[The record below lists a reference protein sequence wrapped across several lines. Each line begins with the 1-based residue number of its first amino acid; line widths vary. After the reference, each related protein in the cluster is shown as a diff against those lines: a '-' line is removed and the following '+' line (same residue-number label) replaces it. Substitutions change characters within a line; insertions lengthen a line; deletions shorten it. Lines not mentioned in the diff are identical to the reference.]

1 MRSRSYTLLFAL
13 VVGAAAHLMA
23 VPATSA
29 AAGTPEIAATAQPD
43 PVAVADAAVTGT
55 VVARYTFDASGAF
68 RDTSGRGHTLTLV
81 AGHGG
86 TVRAVAHGTGHALA
100 FPAKCAAK
108 AAVCPHAVL
117 QAPNSAD
124 LDPGI
129 RPISYGAAVRLPRSQ
144 TTGGQNVLQKG
155 YSATSSQYKLQI
167 DGVAGRPSCVL
178 VDDHKPRIRMVRSR
192 VSVADGQWHTL
203 ECRRSGSSFEIL
215 VDGVTRGTLTIP
227 AALSVTNS
235 GPLSVGGKGA
245 SRNNDQFQGSLDN
258 LWIRIG

>member
-13 VVGAAAHLMA
+13 VVGAAAHLAA
-23 VPATSA
+23 VPVAPA
-29 AAGTPEIAATAQPD
+29 AAGTPEVSAPGE
-43 PVAVADAAVTGT
+43 PDAAAAAGT
-55 VVARYTFDASGAF
+55 VVARYTFDSSGGF
-68 RDTSGRGHTLTLV
+68 RDTSGRGHTLTLI

-86 TVRAVAHGTGHALA
+86 TVRTVAHGTGSALA

-124 LDPGI
+124 LDPGA
-129 RPISYGAAVRLPRSQ
+129 RPISYGAAVRLARSQ
-144 TTGGQNVLQKG
+144 TTTGQNVVQKG

-167 DGVAGRPSCVL
+167 DGLAGRPSCVL
-178 VDDHKPRIRMVRSR
+178 VDDRKPRIRLVRSR
-192 VSVADGQWHTL
+192 ISVADGRWHAL
-203 ECRRSGSSFEIL
+203 ECRRSGSSFQIL
-215 VDGVTRGTLTIP
+215 VDGVTRGTLTVP

-245 SRNNDQFQGSLDN
+245 SRDNDQFQGTLDS